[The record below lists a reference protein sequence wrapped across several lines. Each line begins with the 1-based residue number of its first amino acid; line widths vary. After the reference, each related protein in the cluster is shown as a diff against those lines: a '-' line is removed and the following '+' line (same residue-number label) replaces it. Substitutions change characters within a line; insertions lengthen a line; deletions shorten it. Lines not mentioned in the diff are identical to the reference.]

1 MPNRHLSI
9 VPPSRTRS
17 KVTNG
22 RALFVE
28 GDGRGPWGRRFKD
41 LCALY
46 AGHIGG
52 DPNAPQQALIRRIVT
67 LDIECERVESLL
79 SQDKRSGLDIDAY
92 SRWSG
97 QQRRLLEQLGF
108 NETKRAEVN
117 PIVDH
122 FSRPVDRGAA

>member
-1 MPNRHLSI
+1 M
-9 VPPSRTRS
+9 
-17 KVTNG
+17 TNG

-41 LCALY
+41 LCELY
-46 AGHIGG
+46 AAHIGG

-79 SQDKRSGLDIDAY
+79 SQDKRTGLDVDAY

-117 PIVDH
+117 PIIDH
-122 FSRPVDRGAA
+122 FSRPFDKGAA